1 MTIYNLFQPKLFRW
15 AENSC
20 EDLMESTKRDPFSAE
35 FSKTEKS
42 CQVALLQL
50 EVTAGHPTL
59 DGPQKAEPSHTNSM
73 SVVFLRTKVNF
84 VFPGEAG
91 SPSCRNHVT
100 YYIGGIWAERA
111 PVLMG
116 SSAPFRERKGD
127 FEKRQ
132 KKKSIDSTI
141 CSQSLE
147 LQRDPR
153 KFHRK
158 VYLQSVT
165 LGVIYRSEK
174 TWGPEFLKFPMNKVC
189 LWRKQMAN
197 DLLVTDK

>member
-1 MTIYNLFQPKLFRW
+1 M
-15 AENSC
+15 
-20 EDLMESTKRDPFSAE
+20 
-35 FSKTEKS
+35 
-42 CQVALLQL
+42 
-50 EVTAGHPTL
+50 

-73 SVVFLRTKVNF
+73 SVVFLRTKINF

-132 KKKSIDSTI
+132 KKNLWTAPSALRAWNFKGIPENFTGK
-141 CSQSLE
+141 CT
-147 LQRDPR
+147 
-153 KFHRK
+153 FK
-158 VYLQSVT
+158 V
-165 LGVIYRSEK
+165 
-174 TWGPEFLKFPMNKVC
+174 
-189 LWRKQMAN
+189 
-197 DLLVTDK
+197 

>member
-1 MTIYNLFQPKLFRW
+1 M
-15 AENSC
+15 
-20 EDLMESTKRDPFSAE
+20 
-35 FSKTEKS
+35 
-42 CQVALLQL
+42 
-50 EVTAGHPTL
+50 

-73 SVVFLRTKVNF
+73 SVVFLRTKINF

-132 KKKSIDSTI
+132 KKKIYGQHHLLLEPGTSKG
-141 CSQSLE
+141 SQKISRGSVPSKCNSGCD
-147 LQRDPR
+147 LQ
-153 KFHRK
+153 K
-158 VYLQSVT
+158 
-165 LGVIYRSEK
+165 
-174 TWGPEFLKFPMNKVC
+174 
-189 LWRKQMAN
+189 
-197 DLLVTDK
+197 